1 MIRTA
6 VKFAV
11 FSAVCLFL
19 TAWLAFVIGNREFDD
34 PLGRDAFSLTARF
47 DDVTGLLP
55 NDEVKI
61 AGVEVGKV
69 TGITTDGGRALVS
82 FRVDN
87 AYRDRLPI
95 DTTASIRWRNL
106 IGQRFLYL
114 VPGRASTMLEP
125 GDEICAEL
133 GEAVGCT
140 TDSVANLGDLFNKL
154 GPIVAALDE
163 GKVNEFLE
171 AVTQALEGNTD
182 SLGTIL
188 HDLATVTEG
197 LASRDAA
204 IASLIEDV
212 NVVAGTV
219 AARDQQIRTL
229 IDNLAVLAQTFSDN
243 TSVVDQALQEFSSFS
258 TDLATLVETNR
269 QQIDRIVANLDDTVQ
284 TEVMPRLAALQGA
297 LDGLDEFA
305 RAVFNAGR
313 NGEWLNQD
321 ILCADLGPPPPGQPC
336 LVPVNLIPS
345 ILGAVGIGA
354 SAQDFD
360 TGVANVL
367 RQFGGPTGGPR

>member
-1 MIRTA
+1 MISTI

-11 FSAVCLFL
+11 FTVVCLLL
-19 TAWLAFVIGNREFDD
+19 TTWLAFVIGNREFND
-34 PLGRDAFSLTARF
+34 PLDANTFTLTARF

-69 TGITTDGGRALVS
+69 TKVTTDNGRALVR
-82 FRVDN
+82 FQVDKD
-87 AYRDRLPI
+87 YEDRLPI

-114 VPGRASTMLEP
+114 IPGTASTMLEP
-125 GDEICAEL
+125 GEEVCEEL
-133 GEAVGCT
+133 RCEN
-140 TDSVANLGDLFNKL
+140 DSVANLGDLFNKL
-154 GPIVAALDE
+154 GPIVVALDE

-182 SLGTIL
+182 SFGQIL
-188 HDLATVTEG
+188 RDLSTVSSGLAT
-197 LASRDAA
+197 RDAE
-204 IASLIEDV
+204 IASLIEDF

-219 AARDQQIRTL
+219 ATRDQQIRTL

-243 TSVVDQALQEFSSFS
+243 TTVVDQALSEFASFS
-258 TDLATLVETNR
+258 TDLNTLVETNR
-269 QQIDRIVANLDDTVQ
+269 AQIDRIIANLDDTVDS
-284 TEVMPRLAALQGA
+284 EVIPRLGAIQGA
-297 LDGLDEFA
+297 LDGFDELT

-321 ILCADLGPPPPGQPC
+321 ILCADLGPPPAGSPC

-345 ILGAVGIGA
+345 ILEGLGIGA
-354 SAQDFD
+354 SARDFD
-360 TGVANVL
+360 TGVSNVI
-367 RQFGGPTGGPR
+367 RMFEPAGAGAGASG

>member
-1 MIRTA
+1 LTRTII
-6 VKFAV
+6 KFGV
-11 FSAVCLFL
+11 FTSVCLLL
-19 TAWLAFVIGNREFDD
+19 TLWLAFVIGNREFDD
-34 PLGRDAFSLTARF
+34 PFNSDTFTLTARF

-69 TGITTDGGRALVS
+69 TSVGTDNGRALIRFQV
-82 FRVDN
+82 RND
-87 AYRDRLPI
+87 YRDLLPV

-114 VPGRASTMLEP
+114 VPGTASTMLEP
-125 GDEICAEL
+125 GDEVCKE
-133 GEAVGCT
+133 VGCD

-171 AVTQALEGNTD
+171 AVTQAFEGNTD
-182 SLGTIL
+182 NLGQIL
-188 HDLATVTEG
+188 ADLATVSSG

-204 IASLIEDV
+204 ISSLIEDF
-212 NVVAGTV
+212 NVVAGTI
-219 AARDQQIRTL
+219 ATRDQQIRTL

-243 TSVVDQALQEFSSFS
+243 SGVVDQALTEFASFS
-258 TDLATLVETNR
+258 TDLSTLIDTNR
-269 QQIDRIVANLDDTVQ
+269 AEIDRIIANLDDTVE
-284 TEVMPRLAALQGA
+284 TEVMPRLGALQGA
-297 LDGLDEFA
+297 LDGIDEFS

-321 ILCADLGPPPPGQPC
+321 ILCADVGPPPAGSPC
-336 LVPVNLIPS
+336 LVPVNLIPD
-345 ILGAVGIGA
+345 ILGAIGIGA
-354 SAQDFD
+354 SARDFD
-360 TGVANVL
+360 TGVSNVVRL
-367 RQFGGPTGGPR
+367 FNGGGAR